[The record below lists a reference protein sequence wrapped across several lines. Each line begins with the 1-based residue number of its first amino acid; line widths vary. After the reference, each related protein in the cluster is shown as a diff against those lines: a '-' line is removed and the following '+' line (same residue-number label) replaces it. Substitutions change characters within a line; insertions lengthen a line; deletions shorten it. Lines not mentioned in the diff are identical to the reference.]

1 MGSPNVGTQH
11 NALSGISEHSR
22 DGGKSPSPRR
32 LPRVTRAHDRALRA
46 GYTSTWISEEQLAR
60 LPEPVWPALEIV
72 AMALEI
78 KGVKR
83 AARR

>member
-1 MGSPNVGTQH
+1 M
-11 NALSGISEHSR
+11 
-22 DGGKSPSPRR
+22 
-32 LPRVTRAHDRALRA
+32 TRAHDRALRA
-46 GYTSTWISEEQLAR
+46 GYTSTWLSEEQLAR